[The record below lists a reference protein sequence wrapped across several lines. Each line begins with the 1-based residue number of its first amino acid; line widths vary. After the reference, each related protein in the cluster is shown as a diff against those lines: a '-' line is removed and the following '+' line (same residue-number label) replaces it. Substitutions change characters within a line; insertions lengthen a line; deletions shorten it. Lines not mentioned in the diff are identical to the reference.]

1 MTQAVLQYLA
11 FLDVLCLAVVVWW
24 GFLVI
29 P

>member
-1 MTQAVLQYLA
+1 MTHAVLQYLA
-11 FLDVLCLAVVVWW
+11 FLDILLLAVVVWW